1 MTNRTSNRA
10 RRIVA
15 AAFRRLANG
24 VEAKTAYASTLRY
37 YRSSGQEWTQQLG

>member
-1 MTNRTSNRA
+1 MQTRSRKQRKA
-10 RRIVA
+10 IA

-37 YRSSGQEWTQQLG
+37 YRASGHAWAQQLG